1 VCKVFFLSHFLTVC
15 GNENKMENRKIGD
28 NKGHAANNVIVG
40 YDMTL
45 CNTTNCPVFR
55 SNILLPSSGYKNKI
69 PEDGGGAFLRSF
81 VNFVL
86 HRTAACICHRGNETS
101 QPITH

>member
-1 VCKVFFLSHFLTVC
+1 
-15 GNENKMENRKIGD
+15 MENRTIG
-28 NKGHAANNVIVG
+28 NYNGHAANNVIVG
-40 YDMTL
+40 YDMTP
-45 CNTTNCPVFR
+45 CSTTNCLVFR
-55 SNILLPSSGYKNKI
+55 SNILPPPSGYKTKI

-81 VNFVL
+81 VTFVL